1 MVQLILMKGHFKEN
15 TVVYTKI
22 KVRNKNI
29 KDDVFYEC
37 VRFNFFWLLDN

>member
-15 TVVYTKI
+15 TVVYTLD
-22 KVRNKNI
+22 KNI

-37 VRFNFFWLLDN
+37 VRFNFFGY